1 MGNILIFSVGFT
13 LQKARDSIKD
23 SLSKGSEYVIL
34 NNTIFPKKCSRSTQ
48 RGDR

>member
-1 MGNILIFSVGFT
+1 MGNISIVSVGFT
-13 LQKARDSIKD
+13 LQKAVDFIND

-34 NNTIFPKKCSRSTQ
+34 NNTKFPKKCSRSTQ